1 MSSKALGCQNPITY
15 PYSTVSA
22 MNPRQQASPISV
34 LLGLGLLVG
43 RVSLIETGLMGAM
56 GIGRTGV
63 GLVIV
68 ISRAE

>member
-1 MSSKALGCQNPITY
+1 
-15 PYSTVSA
+15 
-22 MNPRQQASPISV
+22 MNPTKQASPISV

-43 RVSLIETGLMGAM
+43 RVSLIETGFMGAT

-68 ISRAE
+68 ISQIRKNFCSPVKVVMHPI